1 MKSAGKAR
9 NNGLY
14 RHIRTSKEII
24 RNLLNDYYN
33 SINRTPRTSPRQ
45 RVMCP
50 RGDIFLSGGIGVGI
64 KASYYL

>member
-24 RNLLNDYYN
+24 RNLLNDYQVISKIHDKGAPLSRSGHYGIIPPCLV
-33 SINRTPRTSPRQ
+33 SAPV
-45 RVMCP
+45 RVERAQKP
-50 RGDIFLSGGIGVGI
+50 
-64 KASYYL
+64 